1 MSMNN
6 KTWRVPLIIRGEV
19 IDEAGIEFGGR
30 RGGAVFT
37 APDVAKYLDRLPLD
51 RPSRMADLYS
61 LSFDDIVAYLARLGG
76 CLDMA
81 TNGHMQEAYELSRLT
96 SGLSDSILRN
106 HYETIPQFF
115 SPAATR
121 EAAENFIGIDYLE
134 GWVEQ
139 APGVN
144 PALSVKVRAFGARAV
159 HVIAGNAP
167 GVAAQTVFRNA
178 ITRSDAIIK
187 MPSNDPLTAAAMART
202 MIEMAPDHP
211 LTRHLSAA
219 YWKGGNEKVEELLY
233 HPKRIEKIIAW
244 GGFASISHITRYLQ
258 PGIDLITLDPKQS
271 ATIID
276 VDAFADDDTLNHV
289 ARRLALDMGAMNQEG
304 CVCARVVYV
313 VSGTDDAGLAR
324 LNHLGQL
331 TFEALQRLPSHLS
344 TPHKAFDPDLKAE
357 LDGLRF
363 AGDEYKMFGGRSNEG
378 AVIVSQSDAPV
389 DFSRLLSGR
398 VCNLVP
404 IDDLEE
410 AVLSVNS
417 YTQTI
422 GIFPESLKLKLRD
435 RLAYQGAQRLVSLGG
450 AATLFATAAP
460 QDGIEPVRRMCK
472 WIVDESASGELLE
485 GLAIDA
491 AAAEPAL

>member
-1 MSMNN
+1 M
-6 KTWRVPLIIRGEV
+6 KKIWRVPLIIRGEV
-19 IDEAGIEFGGR
+19 IDEGVVEFGGR
-30 RGGAVFT
+30 RGGATFT
-37 APDVAKYLDRLPLD
+37 TPDVGKHLEQLALD

-61 LSFDDIVAYLARLGG
+61 LSFDDIAEYLGRLGERLN
-76 CLDMA
+76 LD
-81 TNGHMQEAYELSRLT
+81 TNPHMQEAYELSRLT

-106 HYETIPQFF
+106 HYENIPHFF
-115 SPAATR
+115 RPEVAR
-121 EAAENFIGIDYLE
+121 ESAENFVGIDYLE
-134 GWVEQ
+134 GWVPQ
-139 APGVN
+139 VSKVN
-144 PALSVKVRAFGARAV
+144 PALTVKVRAFGARAV
-159 HVIAGNAP
+159 HVIAGNSP
-167 GVAAQTVFRNA
+167 GVAAQTVLRNA

-187 MPSNDPLTAAAMART
+187 TPSNDPLTAAAMART

-211 LTRHLSAA
+211 LTRHLSVA
-219 YWKGGNEKVEELLY
+219 YWKGGDTKIEEILY

-258 PGIDLITLDPKQS
+258 PGIDLITLDPKHS

-276 VDAFADDDTLNHV
+276 SDAFADETTLRHV
-289 ARRLALDMGAMNQEG
+289 ARRLALDVGAMNQEG

-313 VSGTDDAGLAR
+313 VSGTDAKGLEK
-324 LNHLGQL
+324 LNQLGKL
-331 TFEALQRLPSHLS
+331 TFEALQALPSHLS
-344 TPHKAFDPDLKAE
+344 TPHKAFDPELKAE

-363 AGDEYKMFGGRSNEG
+363 AGDEYKMFGGRNNEG

-404 IDDLEE
+404 IDALDE

-422 GIFPESLKLKLRD
+422 GLFPESLKDRLRD

-472 WIVDESASGELLE
+472 WIVDESASAELLE
-485 GLAIDA
+485 GLALAPDATA
-491 AAAEPAL
+491 AAA

>member
-1 MSMNN
+1 M
-6 KTWRVPLIIRGEV
+6 KKIWRVPLIIRGEV
-19 IDEAGIEFGGR
+19 IDEGAVEFGGR

-37 APDVAKYLDRLPLD
+37 SPDVGKHLEQLALD

-61 LSFDDIVAYLARLGG
+61 LSFDDIAEYLGRLSER
-76 CLDMA
+76 LNLA
-81 TNGHMQEAYELSRLT
+81 TNPHMQEAYELSRLT

-106 HYETIPQFF
+106 HYENIPHFF
-115 SPAATR
+115 RADVAR
-121 EAAENFIGIDYLE
+121 ESAENFIGLDYLE
-134 GWVEQ
+134 GWVPQ
-139 APGVN
+139 VSRVN
-144 PALSVKVRAFGARAV
+144 PALTVKVRAFGARAV
-159 HVIAGNAP
+159 HVIAGNSP
-167 GVAAQTVFRNA
+167 GVAAQTVLRNA

-187 MPSNDPLTAAAMART
+187 TPSNDPLTAAAMART

-211 LTRHLSAA
+211 LTRHLSVA
-219 YWKGGNEKVEELLY
+219 YWKGGDTNVEEILY

-258 PGIDLITLDPKQS
+258 PGIDLITLDPKHS

-276 VDAFADDDTLNHV
+276 SDAFADEATLRHV
-289 ARRLALDMGAMNQEG
+289 ARRLALDVGAMNQEG

-313 VSGTDDAGLAR
+313 VSGTDAKGLER
-324 LNHLGQL
+324 LNKLGKL
-331 TFEALQRLPSHLS
+331 TFEALQELPSHLS
-344 TPHKAFDPDLKAE
+344 TPHKAFDPELKAE

-363 AGDEYKMFGGRSNEG
+363 AGDEYKMFGGRNNEG

-404 IDDLEE
+404 IDALDE

-422 GIFPESLKLKLRD
+422 GLFPESLKDRLRD

-472 WIVDESASGELLE
+472 WIVDESACAELLE
-485 GLAIDA
+485 GLALASDA
-491 AAAEPAL
+491 TAVAA